1 MNTVYRSFL
10 VVVAAAL
17 AAALLLLSFVSNHSP
32 KEVSVH
38 LWEYDLS
45 NLKRSELLPFLELV
59 NKDWLSQPFQVKVQ
73 NKSFLFP
80 KKELGWKLN
89 LVATRKAILE
99 ATTPQVTPVFD
110 YDPEA
115 TLQWLQEL
123 ARETMLP
130 PKDASRL
137 GNKIIRGQTEKSINA
152 EAALQ
157 KITQAIKQGKSEVE
171 LTLVESRPPRKNTE
185 QVLEEIGCPYLL
197 ASFQTSCQNKEEGAL
212 FNIQK
217 AAQSI
222 DGLIIE
228 RDKLFSFNEV
238 VGEAG
243 KEDGYREAPVFV
255 NGNLSTGFGGGICQV
270 VSTLYNALLLTE
282 AQIIERHPHSG
293 YYPETAYVPPGR
305 DAAVSY
311 GYKDFRFRFAN
322 QKVVIFAEVDEN
334 QMLTVSIW
342 GEKENHLR
350 RSFKTEV
357 LATQKA
363 EEGKAFLTVC
373 TTVFE
378 NGNSLFSYQDTYLTS
393 EAFAKELSQTY

>member
-1 MNTVYRSFL
+1 VYRSFL
-10 VVVAAAL
+10 VVVAATL
-17 AAALLLLSFVSNHSP
+17 AAAFLLLSFASNHSP
-32 KEVSVH
+32 KEVGVF

-45 NLKRSELLPFLELV
+45 NLKRNELLPFLELV
-59 NKDWLSQPFQVKVQ
+59 NKDWLNQPFQVKVQ

-89 LVATRKAILE
+89 PVATRKAILE
-99 ATTPQVTPVFD
+99 AKTPRITPIFD

-115 TLQWLQEL
+115 TLKWLQEL
-123 ARETMLP
+123 ARKTMLP
-130 PKDASRL
+130 PKDALLS
-137 GNKIIRGQTEKSINA
+137 GNKIVRSQTGKSIDV
-152 EAALQ
+152 EVALQ
-157 KITQAIKQGKSEVE
+157 KITQAIEQGKSEVE
-171 LTLVESRPPRKNTE
+171 LTLVEATPPQKNTE
-185 QVLEEIGCPYLL
+185 RVLEEIGCKYLL

-217 AAQSI
+217 AAQTI

-311 GYKDFRFRFAN
+311 GYKDFRFRFED
-322 QKVVIFAEVDEN
+322 QKVVIFAELDAD
-334 QMLTVSIW
+334 QTLTVSIW
-342 GEKENHLR
+342 GEKENHLQ

-363 EEGKAFLTVC
+363 EAGKAFLTVR

-378 NGNSLFSYQDTYLTS
+378 NGNSLLSYQDTYLTS